1 MVLVLLS
8 EIVSCTYVHEIVG
21 YTYEHEVVSYTTYMK
36 AAGVSVVRGDLMV
49 SLYPKNILKSEIYN
63 LRFLLSVCSV
73 E

>member
-21 YTYEHEVVSYTTYMK
+21 YTYEHEVVSYTY
-36 AAGVSVVRGDLMV
+36 VYERGWSFCCSGRSHGF
-49 SLYPKNILKSEIYN
+49 SLPQKYSE
-63 LRFLLSVCSV
+63 

>member
-36 AAGVSVVRGDLMV
+36 AAGVSVVREISWFL
-49 SLYPKNILKSEIYN
+49 STPKIFRRV
-63 LRFLLSVCSV
+63 RFIT
-73 E
+73 